1 MSCAAGVVFD
11 DLINGNVSYY
21 NANNFF
27 SGVRTINLQL
37 VDLNSKLTNLN
48 T

>member
-11 DLINGNVSYY
+11 DIINGNVSYY
-21 NANNFF
+21 NGNNFF

-37 VDLNSKLTNLN
+37 VDLNSKINTLN